1 MQLPPVSNPPSASSP
16 LIRGDNAAVL
26 TKIAGLPQGQIVD
39 VMVEKV
45 ATITPE
51 QRDALLKQL
60 NEQMQQ
66 LQKAPQTPAVKAQIQ
81 QLNEQ
86 QQLLQSPQLKLVT
99 LQLPDRP
106 LLTYTDKPVVA
117 GQTLQV
123 ILSQQGQRLAIVG
136 MPAPLQTTPTT
147 TPATATGQ
155 QPVENSLRNLLNI
168 ASSLLFPAAQENKAA
183 PLNSAPTNNLANTQS
198 NPTANVQPLDKL
210 ALQQALVETLRQVLP
225 LRDVPTEIFQAL
237 PIIQQLPT
245 NVRQLLLPATVQQA
259 LKSFAEQLRSPAQLS
274 NPQVIPL
281 ALKNSGTFFEQKV
294 ASQMLQ
300 TPPTG
305 EAAAGNNKNVV
316 SLQLTHQDLKGA
328 LLHLLSQ
335 LRQESGVSL
344 RLSDIPNPSSP
355 PPAAPSATQ
364 QHAVEAYT
372 SRGGAEAAL
381 KLPEMPQGLLSFLQ
395 QIPQRSHH
403 ELSAKTLRNQLMMLM
418 QQHTLLG
425 LGKIQL
431 QQTHTLG
438 QQLANADGNT
448 AAQSFIFDIPVRYG
462 ADIHQ
467 FHLQLRQEWLEEK
480 DSEKRKSSSK
490 VKQWMAMLRFD
501 LPHVGGVYVQLQ
513 AGQDLSVNLWAD
525 RQETLA
531 LARSKMNRL
540 KEQLEAEGI
549 TLKNFQCLNGLPPDY
564 QQTLNYS
571 LVDVTL

>member
-1 MQLPPVSNPPSASSP
+1 MQLPPVSNPPTASSP

-26 TKIAGLPQGQIVD
+26 AKIAGLPQGQIVD

-45 ATITPE
+45 AAITPE

-81 QLNEQ
+81 QLGEQ

-106 LLTYTDKPVVA
+106 LLTYTDRPLVA

-123 ILSQQGQRLAIVG
+123 LVSQQGQRLAIVDF
-136 MPAPLQTTPTT
+136 PAPVPTVPAGL
-147 TPATATGQ
+147 PATASNPL
-155 QPVENSLRNLLNI
+155 PVESSLRNLLNI
-168 ASSLLFPAAQENKAA
+168 ASSLLFPAAPDTKTAPPTTVAA
-183 PLNSAPTNNLANTQS
+183 HPLTNAQPGTAQPVDNL
-198 NPTANVQPLDKL
+198 V
-210 ALQQALVETLRQVLP
+210 LQKALVETLRQVLP

-237 PIIQQLPT
+237 PVMQQLPG

-274 NPQVIPL
+274 NPQMIPL
-281 ALKNSGTFFEQKV
+281 VLKNSGTFFEQKV
-294 ASQMLQ
+294 ANQMLQ
-300 TPPTG
+300 TTPAG
-305 EAAAGNNKNVV
+305 AATASASKNTV
-316 SLQLTHQDLKGA
+316 SLQFTHQDLKGA

-335 LRQESGVSL
+335 LRLESGVSL

-355 PPAAPSATQ
+355 PPVAPTTSQ

-372 SRGGAEAAL
+372 SRAGAEVTAR
-381 KLPEMPQGLLSFLQ
+381 LPDMPQGLLSFLQ
-395 QIPQRSHH
+395 QIPQRSHQ
-403 ELSAKTLRNQLMMLM
+403 ELSTKTLRNQLLMLM

-438 QQLANADGNT
+438 QQLNNAESSSVG
-448 AAQSFIFDIPVRYG
+448 QSFIFDIPVRYG

-467 FHLQLRQEWLEEK
+467 FHLQLRQEWQEEK
-480 DSEKRKSSSK
+480 DNEKRKASGK
-490 VKQWMAMLRFD
+490 AKQWMAMLKFD
-501 LPHVGGVYVQLQ
+501 LPQVGGVYVQLQ
-513 AGQDLSVNLWAD
+513 AGQDNLSVSVWAE

-531 LARSKMNRL
+531 LARAKMSRL

>member
-26 TKIAGLPQGQIVD
+26 TKIAGLPQGQIVE

-45 ATITPE
+45 AAITPE

-81 QLNEQ
+81 QLGEQ

-123 ILSQQGQRLAIVG
+123 IVSQQGQRLAMVDI
-136 MPAPLQTTPTT
+136 PALLPPTPTATPST
-147 TPATATGQ
+147 TTGQ
-155 QPVENSLRNLLNI
+155 PAVENSLRNLLNI
-168 ASSLLFPAAQENKAA
+168 ASSLLFPAAQDNKATPSTPA
-183 PLNSAPTNNLANTQS
+183 SGLANTQL
-198 NPTANVQPLDKL
+198 NPTANTQPLDKL

-237 PIIQQLPT
+237 PIMQQLPT

-281 ALKNSGTFFEQKV
+281 VLKNSGTFFEQKV

-300 TPPTG
+300 TAANG

-355 PPAAPSATQ
+355 PSAVPSTTQ

-372 SRGGAEAAL
+372 SRSGAEAAL

-395 QIPQRSHH
+395 QIPQRSHQ

-438 QQLANADGNT
+438 QQLAHADGTT

-513 AGQDLSVNLWAD
+513 AGQDLSVSLWAD

-531 LARSKMNRL
+531 LARTKMNRL

>member
-1 MQLPPVSNPPSASSP
+1 MQLPPVSNPPTASSP

-26 TKIAGLPQGQIVD
+26 AKIAGLPQGQIVD

-45 ATITPE
+45 AAITPE

-81 QLNEQ
+81 QLGEQ

-106 LLTYTDKPVVA
+106 LLTYTDRPLVA

-123 ILSQQGQRLAIVG
+123 LVSQQGQRLAIVDF
-136 MPAPLQTTPTT
+136 PAPVPAGL
-147 TPATATGQ
+147 PATASNPL
-155 QPVENSLRNLLNI
+155 PVESSLRNLLNI
-168 ASSLLFPAAQENKAA
+168 ASSLLFPAAPDTKTAPPTTVAA
-183 PLNSAPTNNLANTQS
+183 HPLTNAQPGTAQPVDNL
-198 NPTANVQPLDKL
+198 V
-210 ALQQALVETLRQVLP
+210 LQKALVETLRQVLP

-237 PIIQQLPT
+237 PVMQQLPG

-274 NPQVIPL
+274 NPQMIPL
-281 ALKNSGTFFEQKV
+281 VLKNSGTFFEQKV
-294 ASQMLQ
+294 ANQMLQ
-300 TPPTG
+300 TTPAG
-305 EAAAGNNKNVV
+305 AATASASKNTV
-316 SLQLTHQDLKGA
+316 SLQFTHQDLKGA

-355 PPAAPSATQ
+355 PPVAPTTSQ

-372 SRGGAEAAL
+372 SRAGAEVAAR
-381 KLPEMPQGLLSFLQ
+381 LPDMPQGLLSFLQ
-395 QIPQRSHH
+395 QIPQRSHQ
-403 ELSAKTLRNQLMMLM
+403 ELSTKTLRNQLLMLM

-438 QQLANADGNT
+438 QQLNNAESSAVG
-448 AAQSFIFDIPVRYG
+448 QSFIFDIPVRYG

-467 FHLQLRQEWLEEK
+467 FHLQLRQEWQEEK
-480 DSEKRKSSSK
+480 DSEKRKASGK
-490 VKQWMAMLRFD
+490 VKQWMAMLKFD
-501 LPHVGGVYVQLQ
+501 LPQVGGVYVQLQ
-513 AGQDLSVNLWAD
+513 AGQDNLSVSVWAE

-531 LARSKMNRL
+531 LARAKMSRL

>member
-1 MQLPPVSNPPSASSP
+1 MQLPPVSTPPSASSP

-26 TKIAGLPQGQIVD
+26 PKIAGLPQGQIVD

-45 ATITPE
+45 VAITPE

-123 ILSQQGQRLAIVG
+123 LVSQQGQRLAIVD
-136 MPAPLQTTPTT
+136 MPAPLPT
-147 TPATATGQ
+147 TPATALATATGQ
-155 QPVENSLRNLLNI
+155 PPAENSLRNLLNI
-168 ASSLLFPAAQENKAA
+168 ASSLLFPAAQDNKATS
-183 PLNSAPTNNLANTQS
+183 LNNASASNLVNTQL
-198 NPTANVQPLDKL
+198 NPPANAQPLDKL
-210 ALQQALVETLRQVLP
+210 AVQKALVETLRQVLP

-237 PIIQQLPT
+237 PIMQQLPG

-281 ALKNSGTFFEQKV
+281 VLKNSGTFFEQKI

-300 TPPTG
+300 TPATG
-305 EAAAGNNKNVV
+305 DTAAGNNKNVV

-355 PPAAPSATQ
+355 SPVTPSTTQ

-372 SRGGAEAAL
+372 SRGGAEASL
-381 KLPEMPQGLLSFLQ
+381 KLPDMPQGLLSFLQ
-395 QIPQRSHH
+395 QIPQRSHQ

-438 QQLANADGNT
+438 QQLANTDGTT

-480 DSEKRKSSSK
+480 DNEKRKTSSK
-490 VKQWMAMLRFD
+490 IKQWIAMLRFD

-513 AGQDLSVNLWAD
+513 AGQDLSVSLWAD

>member
-16 LIRGDNAAVL
+16 LIRGDNATVL
-26 TKIAGLPQGQIVD
+26 TKIAGLPQGQIVE

-45 ATITPE
+45 AAITPE

-86 QQLLQSPQLKLVT
+86 QQLLQSPPLKLVT

-123 ILSQQGQRLAIVG
+123 LVSQQGQRLAIVDI
-136 MPAPLQTTPTT
+136 PAPLPAIPTT
-147 TPATATGQ
+147 ALTTAAIQPAA
-155 QPVENSLRNLLNI
+155 ENSLRNLLNI
-168 ASSLLFPAAQENKAA
+168 ASSLLFPAAPDNKAA
-183 PLNSAPTNNLANTQS
+183 NLNTAPANNTLANAKLNLATN
-198 NPTANVQPLDKL
+198 APLDKL
-210 ALQQALVETLRQVLP
+210 AVQKALVETLRQILP
-225 LRDVPTEIFQAL
+225 LRDVPTEIFQAF
-237 PIIQQLPT
+237 PIMQQLPG

-281 ALKNSGTFFEQKV
+281 ALKNSGTFFEQKI

-300 TPPTG
+300 TAANGGAVTG
-305 EAAAGNNKNVV
+305 NSKNVV

-328 LLHLLSQ
+328 LLHLLSR
-335 LRQESGVSL
+335 LRQESGVNL

-355 PPAAPSATQ
+355 PPAAPSTTQ
-364 QHAVEAYT
+364 QHAVDAYT
-372 SRGGAEAAL
+372 SRGGADAAL

-395 QIPQRSHH
+395 QIPQRSHQ

-513 AGQDLSVNLWAD
+513 AGQDLSVSLWAE
-525 RQETLA
+525 RQETLT

-549 TLKNFQCLNGLPPDY
+549 TLKNLQCLNGLPPDY

-571 LVDVTL
+571 LVDLTL